1 MKLSVK
7 LCSFYRQIK
16 DADHSAQRLAS
27 DVSLTCSI
35 LHQLGKTL
43 EQDSQTKL
51 CSQQAFLTA
60 QEVLEECERIFKQIQ
75 DAIEKKDPGSGKS
88 RWERGTRRLTIVI
101 LGPDLEVLKSHLDR
115 LKSTMLLMLN
125 VIMYAREINRYV
137 LRPKSRENRV
147 AQGHLIGHPIIL
159 RSNLN
164 ARSLKRFSR
173 KRRRLRLDRR
183 VPKRSMSDQ
192 IATERAHF
200 PLQLCSNP
208 PTKMKST
215 NITTLSKAC

>member
-1 MKLSVK
+1 MSGLEVVGVVASTFQLAEIGIKLSVK

-35 LHQLGKTL
+35 LHQLGKVL

-60 QEVLEECERIFKQIQ
+60 QEVLEECEKIFQQI
-75 DAIEKKDPGSGKS
+75 DEAIQKKDPGSGKS
-88 RWERGTRRLTIVI
+88 KWERRTRRLTVVI
-101 LGPDLEVLKSHLDR
+101 LGPDLEVLNSHLDK

-137 LRPKSRENRV
+137 
-147 AQGHLIGHPIIL
+147 HLEYPG
-159 RSNLN
+159 RSTLL
-164 ARSLKRFSR
+164 S
-173 KRRRLRLDRR
+173 
-183 VPKRSMSDQ
+183 
-192 IATERAHF
+192 ATW
-200 PLQLCSNP
+200 
-208 PTKMKST
+208 
-215 NITTLSKAC
+215 

>member
-1 MKLSVK
+1 MSGLEVVGIVASTFQLAEIGIKLSVK

-35 LHQLGKTL
+35 LHQLGKIL

-60 QEVLEECERIFKQIQ
+60 QEILEECEKIFKQI
-75 DAIEKKDPGSGKS
+75 DEAIEKKDPGSGKS
-88 RWERGTRRLTIVI
+88 KWERGTRRLTIVI
-101 LGPDLEVLKSHLDR
+101 LGPDLDVLKSHLDK

-137 LRPKSRENRV
+137 SSPVSR
-147 AQGHLIGHPIIL
+147 
-159 RSNLN
+159 RSTLLN
-164 ARSLKRFSR
+164 A
-173 KRRRLRLDRR
+173 
-183 VPKRSMSDQ
+183 
-192 IATERAHF
+192 IW
-200 PLQLCSNP
+200 
-208 PTKMKST
+208 
-215 NITTLSKAC
+215 